1 MYCST
6 CGGAVAKGLP
16 YCNYCG
22 AKLGGA
28 QGAGKALGDGG
39 NKPAELFPE
48 SLIWAIVAVFVVG
61 FGCTIGM
68 MAVMKNVLHAGE
80 TLINTIILLS
90 FLLMFAIEGVFI
102 WLLVNRKSAAAQEA
116 SEARRPTVQETKEL
130 GGAQEARA
138 LPEPVPSVTE
148 HTTRAFDPLYVE
160 RKSK

>member
-6 CGGAVAKGLP
+6 CGVAVAKGAP

-28 QGAGKALGDGG
+28 QGGGKALGDGG
-39 NKPAELFPE
+39 NKPAEVLPE
-48 SLIWAIVAVFVVG
+48 CVIWAIVSIFVVG

-68 MAVMKNVLHAGE
+68 MAVMKNVLHASDSI
-80 TLINTIILLS
+80 INTVILLS
-90 FLLMFAIEGVFI
+90 FLLMFSIEGVFI
-102 WLLVNRKSAAAQEA
+102 WLLVNRRQGAAQEA
-116 SEARRPTVQETKEL
+116 GAAGRSNAQETKEL
-130 GGAQEARA
+130 GGAQARA
-138 LPEPVPSVTE
+138 LPEPMPSVTE